1 MAQVI
6 APKDEAVTPAR
17 ETRTTWA
24 SSTFDSFAVPEFR
37 LLWLNSFLMLTAVHL
52 AFTAQ
57 NVVAFDI
64 TGNNRAVGFVAFAT
78 GTAMMV
84 TTPLAGVIADRVP
97 KRLLLCLTEAMFGL
111 MTLAIGLL
119 LAADALNIVFLAGGG
134 FIFGAAISFFWPA
147 QTALMGDLI
156 EERRRANG
164 AALSQVCL
172 NVTRSFAPFAA
183 GGLLAWSL
191 VGSSGTYLIATVL
204 LLPMLI
210 TGWMCPE
217 RPSTPSSTRM
227 WREVAL
233 GLKYVRERRRVL
245 EAVMIFIVVTLLG
258 FSILVILPG
267 FTKETLG
274 GGDAGFGIMF
284 GVNAIGALVA
294 SLFAASLGGSRSAPL
309 LVAVTTFL
317 FGVLIAVTGLMPT
330 FALAVISMGFVGA
343 AGGAFQT
350 LAIAN
355 MLRASTPEYYGRVM
369 SLTTVAWSLTNLLG
383 LGVGIL
389 ADAVTERTTLIIVGG
404 AVCAA
409 SVLLTLWT
417 RRPEHA

>member
-1 MAQVI
+1 M
-6 APKDEAVTPAR
+6 
-17 ETRTTWA
+17 
-24 SSTFDSFAVPEFR
+24 AVPAFR

-57 NVVAFDI
+57 NVVAFDL
-64 TGNNRAVGFVAFAT
+64 TGNNLAVGFVAFAT
-78 GTAMMV
+78 GIAMMV
-84 TTPLAGVIADRVP
+84 TTPLAGVIADQVP

-111 MTLAIGLL
+111 MTLSIGLL
-119 LAADALNIVFLAGGG
+119 LFADALNIVFLAGGG
-134 FIFGAAISFFWPA
+134 FVFGCAISFFWPA
-147 QTALMGDLI
+147 QTALMGDII
-156 EERRRANG
+156 EEHRRANG

-172 NVTRSFAPFAA
+172 NITRSFAPFVA

-204 LLPMLI
+204 IVPTLI
-210 TGWMCPE
+210 TGWMCPVADAPT
-217 RPSTPSSTRM
+217 RASTRM

-233 GLKYVRERRRVL
+233 GLQHVRERRRVL
-245 EAVMIFIVVTLLG
+245 EAVVIFIVITLLG

-267 FTKETLG
+267 FTKDTLG
-274 GGDAGFGIMF
+274 AGEAGFGIMF

-294 SLFAASLGGSRSAPL
+294 SLFAASLGASRSAPL
-309 LVAVTTFL
+309 LVAVTTLL
-317 FGVLIAVTGLMPT
+317 FGVLIAVTGLMPN
-330 FALAVISMGFVGA
+330 FALAVLSMGFVGA

-383 LGVGIL
+383 LGVGIM
-389 ADAVTERTTLIIVGG
+389 ADAFDTRTTLIAVGC
-404 AVCAA
+404 AVCVA

-417 RRPEHA
+417 RRPERT